1 MPYSAHNIFREIE
14 REIMLMASDAMAEG
28 PGNDDRE
35 VVEFVGDIYGQPRA
49 T

>member
-1 MPYSAHNIFREIE
+1 
-14 REIMLMASDAMAEG
+14 MLKANDAMTEG

-35 VVEFVGDIYGQPRA
+35 VAEFVGDIYGQPRA